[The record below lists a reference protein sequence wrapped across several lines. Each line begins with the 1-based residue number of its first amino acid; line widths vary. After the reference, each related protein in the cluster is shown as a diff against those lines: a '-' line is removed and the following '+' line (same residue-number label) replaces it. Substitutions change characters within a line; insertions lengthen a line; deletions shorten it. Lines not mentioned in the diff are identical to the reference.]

1 MASAEFENRDDAAE
15 YALGTLDAA
24 ERAAFEARMAHDPAL
39 AAEVAQWQQRL
50 GALNDETPAAEPP
63 PQMLARIMKRIG
75 GPASDNVVVLK
86 RRADL
91 WRRTAI
97 AVSAIAAALLI
108 FVTVRSEWPAPQK
121 GLYVAVLQGSGTT
134 PAFVAAVDVK
144 SKVIVVRSLGAV
156 APPQHSYELWA
167 LGAGRAA
174 PQPLG
179 VIEAVAHIPS
189 GRLGDAGDAALADT
203 TFAVSLEPPGG
214 SPTGVPT
221 GPVLFTGKLLAT
233 N

>member
-1 MASAEFENRDDAAE
+1 MASAEFEGRDDAAE

-24 ERAAFEARMAHDPAL
+24 QRSVFEARMARDPAL

-50 GALNDETPAAEPP
+50 GALNEETPVLEPP
-63 PQMLARIMKRIG
+63 PQMLANIMERIG
-75 GPASDNVVVLK
+75 GLARDNVVVLK

-97 AVSAIAAALLI
+97 AVSAIAASLLV
-108 FVTVRSEWPAPQK
+108 FVMVRTEWQAPQK
-121 GLYVAVLQGSGTT
+121 GLYVAVLQGSGTA
-134 PAFVAAVDVK
+134 PAFVVAVDVK
-144 SKVIVVRSLGAV
+144 SKLIVVRSLGV
-156 APPQHSYELWA
+156 SVPQRHSYELWA

-179 VIEAVAHIPS
+179 IIDAVAHIPS
-189 GRLGDAGDAALADT
+189 GRLGDVGDTALADT

-214 SPTGVPT
+214 SPTGQPT
-221 GPVLFTGKLLAT
+221 GPVGAAGDLKSI
-233 N
+233 

>member
-1 MASAEFENRDDAAE
+1 MASAEFEDRDDAAE
-15 YALGTLDAA
+15 YALGSLDAA
-24 ERAAFEARMAHDPAL
+24 ERAVFEARMARDPAL

-50 GALNDETPAAEPP
+50 AALNEETQVAQPPAH
-63 PQMLARIMKRIG
+63 MLADIMERIG
-75 GPASDNVVVLK
+75 ATAGDNVVVLK

-91 WRRTAI
+91 WRRAAI

-108 FVTVRSEWPAPQK
+108 FVMVRTEWQAPQK
-121 GLYVAVLQGSGTT
+121 GLYVAVLQGSGTA

-144 SKVIVVRSLGAV
+144 SKVIVIRSLGAS
-156 APPQHSYELWA
+156 APARHSYELWA

-189 GRLGDAGDAALADT
+189 ERLGDVGGTALADT

-214 SPTGVPT
+214 SPTGAPT
-221 GPVLFTGKLLAT
+221 GPVLFTGKLLPA

>member
-1 MASAEFENRDDAAE
+1 MASAEFEGRDDAAE

-24 ERAAFEARMAHDPAL
+24 QRSAFEARMARDPAL

-50 GALNDETPAAEPP
+50 GALNEETPVLEPP
-63 PQMLARIMKRIG
+63 PQMLANIMERIG
-75 GPASDNVVVLK
+75 GLARDNVVVLK

-91 WRRTAI
+91 WRRTPI
-97 AVSAIAAALLI
+97 AVSAIAASLLV
-108 FVTVRSEWPAPQK
+108 FVMVRTEWQAPQK
-121 GLYVAVLQGSGTT
+121 GLYVAVLQGSGTA

-144 SKVIVVRSLGAV
+144 SKVIVVRSLGAS
-156 APPQHSYELWA
+156 APQRHSYELWA

-179 VIEAVAHIPS
+179 VIDAVAHIPS
-189 GRLGDAGDAALADT
+189 GRLGDVGDTALADT

-214 SPTGVPT
+214 SPTGAPT
-221 GPVLFTGKLLAT
+221 GPVLFTGKLLAA